1 LSKLSDIDLEIL
13 SLAID
18 GLTVD
23 EIAVRMD
30 RSPNTIKSRK
40 SRIFK
45 KLEARNMPEATF
57 KAIHQIAEWRQRN
70 PVEA

>member
-13 SLAID
+13 SLAVD

-23 EIAVRMD
+23 QIAKQMN

-40 SRIFK
+40 SRIFQ
-45 KLEARNMPEATF
+45 KLEANNMPEATY